1 MNVDLLEILQSAFGE
16 HFVRDISAQL
26 GESELSTHTA
36 LRCAGPALM
45 SGLMQRVTAPGGAS
59 EVFRQIT
66 DPQIDPGAAGKFQ
79 GMLANRSTFES
90 LLKQGQSIDQKI
102 FGPRTSAV
110 THALAES
117 SGIRNSSAF
126 AILSLTA
133 PLLFGLL
140 KKHAQNNDLDANSL
154 ATLLLRQHQ
163 SVGTSGLD
171 HRVAGALGFGSVAEM
186 LATFPLNASAALISA
201 KHGHGLPARR
211 VSERSWLPWSA
222 AAAVA
227 IFGVMF
233 LVNRTAE
240 QQELPHGAVKI
251 AEVESAPAVSP
262 ERKERNAPV
271 AQTESKAASDE
282 PDAREAARERTRNSR
297 EDEASVP
304 TPSVENDGPHPQ

>member
-1 MNVDLLEILQSAFGE
+1 
-16 HFVRDISAQL
+16 
-26 GESELSTHTA
+26 
-36 LRCAGPALM
+36 
-45 SGLMQRVTAPGGAS
+45 
-59 EVFRQIT
+59 
-66 DPQIDPGAAGKFQ
+66 
-79 GMLANRSTFES
+79 
-90 LLKQGQSIDQKI
+90 LKQGQSIDQKV

-117 SGIRNSSAF
+117 SGIRISSAF

-140 KKHAQNNDLDANSL
+140 KKHALNNDLDAESL

-186 LATFPLNASAALISA
+186 LATLPLNASAALVSA

-240 QQELPHGAVKI
+240 QQDLPHGAVKI
-251 AEVESAPAVSP
+251 AEVDSAPPVSP
-262 ERKERNAPV
+262 ERTERSAPV
-271 AQTESKAASDE
+271 AQPEVKAAAGDE
-282 PDAREAARERTRNSR
+282 PDSREAARDRTRSSR
-297 EDEASVP
+297 GDEDAPATP
-304 TPSVENDGPHPQ
+304 TVEKNGSGPE